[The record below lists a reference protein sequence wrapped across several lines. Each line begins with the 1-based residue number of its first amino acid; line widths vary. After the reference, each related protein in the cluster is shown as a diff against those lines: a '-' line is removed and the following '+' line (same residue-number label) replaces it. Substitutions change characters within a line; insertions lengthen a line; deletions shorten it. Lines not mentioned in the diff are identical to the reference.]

1 MSRGKAKPIR
11 RRATLDALEEINYS
25 RREQQRGCF
34 LCLTASVSK
43 VKELSSL
50 WGYGGNAT
58 MNCKGVMSMNDY
70 KDILFS
76 ECLEEI
82 DNQKVQLTSDEYEKY
97 AEEVVSDLKQRNKL
111 SNLRTNYG
119 VECKKAG
126 WYSGFYTA
134 IQILREL
141 LIY

>member
-1 MSRGKAKPIR
+1 
-11 RRATLDALEEINYS
+11 
-25 RREQQRGCF
+25 
-34 LCLTASVSK
+34 
-43 VKELSSL
+43 
-50 WGYGGNAT
+50 
-58 MNCKGVMSMNDY
+58 MNDY

-141 LIY
+141 LIYSKKEMII